1 MPSLNN
7 RIEDI
12 PYLIEYFI
20 ISLSK
25 DLGKNILNFSP
36 DTLAIFQTYDWPGN
50 LRQLKNILEWLLIMY
65 GDNVDNLI
73 TPSNLPSEFLNYKK
87 NVKQDNYNLSHDL
100 DLQLKDARKLFEAN
114 YLKSQL
120 IRFKGNISRTSNFVG
135 MDRSALH
142 RKLKE
147 LNIDVNDIS

>member
-73 TPSNLPSEFLNYKK
+73 TPSNLPSEFFNYKK
-87 NVKQDNYNLSHDL
+87 NLKQDNYNLSDDL
-100 DLQLKDARKLFEAN
+100 DLQLKDARKIFEAN

>member
-1 MPSLNN
+1 
-7 RIEDI
+7 
-12 PYLIEYFI
+12 
-20 ISLSK
+20 
-25 DLGKNILNFSP
+25 
-36 DTLAIFQTYDWPGN
+36 
-50 LRQLKNILEWLLIMY
+50 MY

-73 TPSNLPSEFLNYKK
+73 TPSNLPSEFFNYKK
-87 NVKQDNYNLSHDL
+87 NLKQDNYNLSDDL
-100 DLQLKDARKLFEAN
+100 DLQLKDARKIFEAN

-120 IRFKGNISRTSNFVG
+120 IRFKGNISRTSDFVG